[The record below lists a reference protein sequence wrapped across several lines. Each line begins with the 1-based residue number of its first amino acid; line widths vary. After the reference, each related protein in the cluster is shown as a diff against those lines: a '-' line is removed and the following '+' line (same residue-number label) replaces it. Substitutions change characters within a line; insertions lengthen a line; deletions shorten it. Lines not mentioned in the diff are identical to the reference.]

1 MVAKVI
7 TESDYSLFAGA
18 VAVNTCLLE
27 LLLFLSFLAFA
38 PFALALILSGT
49 VTVAV

>member
-7 TESDYSLFAGA
+7 TESDYSLFA
-18 VAVNTCLLE
+18 VYTCSLE